1 MSSTDTPVKRS
12 RELVDQLKRSQIY
25 RDYEQAFRDTTGL
38 PLNLR
43 PIEAFDLPHHDDPNE
58 NPFCAL
64 MAQSN
69 HTCAACLQL
78 QRKVEE
84 QAQMEPKTLKCFA
97 GLCDS
102 AVPIR
107 VGENLVAFLQTGQIL
122 LHKPDEEQFAKTT
135 RQILKWG
142 TDVDLKKLE
151 EAYFQT
157 RVVTKRQYESIVRL
171 LTIFAQH
178 LATLSNQ
185 LAVREENAESP
196 TISRARAFISEN
208 HSDDLS
214 LDEVARAVNM
224 SAFYF
229 CKMFK
234 KATGMTFT
242 DYLAR
247 VRVEKVKNLLL
258 NPHKRIS
265 EAAFEWV
272 SSPCRSSTACF
283 ARSPAKLPR
292 VTATAFTNPRE
303 RLAGRGGRD
312 GRRRGVCDAG
322 TRRRTTRFPW
332 PRRAGWPRVRAPFP
346 PCVGPVRARS
356 SGLAGRAFPQA
367 RRPRRSRNKQ

>member
-1 MSSTDTPVKRS
+1 MSSSDTPAKRS
-12 RELVDQLKRSQIY
+12 RELVEQLKRSQIY

-43 PIEAFDLPHHDDPNE
+43 PIEAFDLPHHGDPNE

-64 MAQSN
+64 MATTN

-84 QAQMEPKTLKCFA
+84 EAQMEPKTLKCFA

-122 LHKPDEEQFAKTT
+122 LHKPDNEQFAKTT
-135 RQILKWG
+135 RQLLKWG
-142 TDVDLKKLE
+142 TDVDLKSLE

-157 RVVTKRQYESIVRL
+157 RVVTRKQYDSILRL

-178 LATLSNQ
+178 LSTLSNQ

-196 TISRARAFISEN
+196 TIARARAFIADN
-208 HSDDLS
+208 HTDDLS

-265 EAAFEWV
+265 EAAFEAGFQSLSQFNRV
-272 SSPCRSSTACF
+272 FRKIAGEAPTAY
-283 ARSPAKLPR
+283 RDR
-292 VTATAFTNPRE
+292 IH
-303 RLAGRGGRD
+303 GG
-312 GRRRGVCDAG
+312 
-322 TRRRTTRFPW
+322 
-332 PRRAGWPRVRAPFP
+332 
-346 PCVGPVRARS
+346 
-356 SGLAGRAFPQA
+356 
-367 RRPRRSRNKQ
+367 N